1 MCQLYEVP
9 LSRSFWLV
17 HKSVYNQSKE
27 VFHSIT
33 LHILSSQLTDKT
45 LYVDMRQSFWLV
57 VHQSLDQ
64 SEALIHLGSSKI
76 MTEEQIFWGQDA
88 IKGTRNYRKILIV
101 LDMHQTLQHDAKTN
115 WSKFKIAFFQHGPT
129 GEFEACQ
136 KIIFEA
142 KICVEVSKQLK
153 S

>member
-1 MCQLYEVP
+1 M
-9 LSRSFWLV
+9 
-17 HKSVYNQSKE
+17 
-27 VFHSIT
+27 
-33 LHILSSQLTDKT
+33 
-45 LYVDMRQSFWLV
+45 
-57 VHQSLDQ
+57 
-64 SEALIHLGSSKI
+64 
-76 MTEEQIFWGQDA
+76 
-88 IKGTRNYRKILIV
+88 KGPRNKFKILIV
-101 LDMHQTLQHDAKTN
+101 SDMHQTLQHDAKTN